1 LHRSNTLRHNSI
13 DPESALTCDD
23 TKVNGIGFDAGLM
36 QVDAASFFEKDAV

>member
-23 TKVNGIGFDAGLM
+23 TKVNGIGIKPETVQWMLADPGA
-36 QVDAASFFEKDAV
+36 